1 MRTHNRRPARA
12 TQRGAAALLVV
23 VVLFFIL
30 ALVTAYAGRNLI
42 FEQRTSVNNMRANQA
57 FEAAE
62 AGLEFAVAHLAGGRI
77 NAACDL
83 RGIPYH
89 RFINGLRKAKVDLN
103 RKALAEL
110 ALSEPKAFDEL
121 VETAKKALAATPAA
135 PAKK

>member
-1 MRTHNRRPARA
+1 MPRQKSGPYRKQRNKKILKRA
-12 TQRGAAALLVV
+12 KGFR
-23 VVLFFIL
+23 
-30 ALVTAYAGRNLI
+30 AGRSKLLRAGK
-42 FEQRTSVNNMRANQA
+42 EAVMRAGVYGYFGRKNKKRDYR
-57 FEAAE
+57 
-62 AGLEFAVAHLAGGRI
+62 GMWIVRI

-89 RFINGLRKAKVDLN
+89 RFINGLRLAKVELN

-121 VETAKKALAATPAA
+121 VETAKKALAAQPGA

>member
-1 MRTHNRRPARA
+1 MPRQKSGPYRKQKIKRTMRRA
-12 TQRGAAALLVV
+12 KGFR
-23 VVLFFIL
+23 
-30 ALVTAYAGRNLI
+30 AGRSKLRRAGM
-42 FEQRTSVNNMRANQA
+42 EAVMRAGQYGYFGRKNKKRDYR
-57 FEAAE
+57 
-62 AGLEFAVAHLAGGRI
+62 GMWIVRI

-121 VETAKKALAATPAA
+121 VETAKKALAAAAPAA

>member
-1 MRTHNRRPARA
+1 MPRQKSGPYRKQRIKRTMRRA
-12 TQRGAAALLVV
+12 KGFR
-23 VVLFFIL
+23 
-30 ALVTAYAGRNLI
+30 AGRSKLRRAGM
-42 FEQRTSVNNMRANQA
+42 EAVMRAGQYGYFGRKNKKRDYR
-57 FEAAE
+57 
-62 AGLEFAVAHLAGGRI
+62 GMWIVRI

-121 VETAKKALAATPAA
+121 VETAKKALAAAQPAA

>member
-1 MRTHNRRPARA
+1 MPRVKSGPYRKQRVKKILRRAKGFR
-12 TQRGAAALLVV
+12 
-23 VVLFFIL
+23 
-30 ALVTAYAGRNLI
+30 AGRSKLHRAGM
-42 FEQRTSVNNMRANQA
+42 EAVMRAGQYAYFGRKNKKRDYR
-57 FEAAE
+57 
-62 AGLEFAVAHLAGGRI
+62 GMWIVRI

-89 RFINGLRKAKVDLN
+89 RFINGLRKAKVELN

-121 VETAKKALAATPAA
+121 VETAKKALAAAQPAA

>member
-1 MRTHNRRPARA
+1 MPRQKSGPYRKQKIKRTMRRA
-12 TQRGAAALLVV
+12 KGFR
-23 VVLFFIL
+23 
-30 ALVTAYAGRNLI
+30 AGRSKLRRAGM
-42 FEQRTSVNNMRANQA
+42 EAVMRAGQYGYFGRKNKKRDYR
-57 FEAAE
+57 
-62 AGLEFAVAHLAGGRI
+62 GMWIVRI

-121 VETAKKALAATPAA
+121 VETAKKALAAQQPAA